1 MQSSIYELDRLHN
14 RLTVQGSLVA
24 TTALRIGVGRSN
36 AISGSDLPVLRD
48 ALGKPF
54 IPGASLKGS
63 FRAQVEALVRAVAP
77 KQVLDLAQLEQ
88 RTSELRNEKQ
98 IREWKE
104 ERFNQEV
111 WDKVG
116 MIDVTFGSPEIAG
129 RLFFKDALVDE
140 QIWFGQFEV
149 RNGVAIN
156 RDTETA
162 ENQHLY
168 DYEVVPAGTRFDFQ
182 LILENAQDWQLGMV
196 LWALEP
202 WKAGNIQIGGFRSRG
217 LGYVKLEDATYSY
230 VAVQQDKPNVDDILR
245 LWNVDSREAHTLL
258 EEDARIPSWKTAFRN
273 ELVNPTLKGYSD
285 A

>member
-1 MQSSIYELDRLHN
+1 MQTNKYELDRLHN
-14 RLTVQGSLVA
+14 RLTVQGNLVA

-63 FRAQVEALVRAVAP
+63 FRAQVEALVRAIAP
-77 KQVLDLAQLEQ
+77 KQALDLAQLEK
-88 RTSELRNEKQ
+88 RTSKLRSEKQ
-98 IREWKE
+98 AWDWKE
-104 ERFNQEV
+104 GRFNQEV
-111 WDKVG
+111 WDRVG

-149 RNGVAIN
+149 RNGVGIN

-162 ENQHLY
+162 ESQHLY
-168 DYEVVPAGTRFDFQ
+168 DYEVVPAGTRFSFQ
-182 LILENAQDWQLGMV
+182 LTLENAQDWQLGMV

-202 WKAGNIQIGGFRSRG
+202 WKAGNVQIGGFRSRG
-217 LGYVKLEDATYSY
+217 LGYIKLEEAICSY
-230 VAVQQDKPNVDDILR
+230 IAVEQDKPNVDNILQ
-245 LWNVDSREAHTLL
+245 LWNFNSRETHPLSNDD
-258 EEDARIPSWKTAFRN
+258 ERIPHWKTAFRN
-273 ELVNPTLKGYSD
+273 ELINPTTKGYSD

>member
-1 MQSSIYELDRLHN
+1 MQTNKYELDRLHN
-14 RLTVQGSLVA
+14 RLTIHGNLVA
-24 TTALRIGVGRSN
+24 TTALRIGAGRSN

-63 FRAQVEALVRAVAP
+63 FRAQVEALVRAIAP
-77 KQVLDLAQLEQ
+77 DEAPDLAQLEQ
-88 RTSELRNEKQ
+88 LTRNLRE
-98 IREWKE
+98 RKE
-104 ERFNQEV
+104 RNKWDDDRFNRTIWREATL
-111 WDKVG
+111 
-116 MIDVTFGSPEIAG
+116 IDVTFGSPEIAG

-168 DYEVVPAGTRFDFQ
+168 DYEVVPAGTRFSFQ
-182 LILENAQDWQLGMV
+182 LTLENAQDWQLGMV

-202 WKAGNIQIGGFRSRG
+202 WKAGNVQIGGFRSRG
-217 LGYVKLEDATYSY
+217 LGYIKLEEATCSY
-230 VAVQQDKPNVDDILR
+230 IAVEQDKPNVDNILQ
-245 LWNVDSREAHTLL
+245 LWNVDNRKTHPLSDDDE
-258 EEDARIPSWKTAFRN
+258 RIPYWKTAFRN
-273 ELVNPTLKGYSD
+273 ELINPTTKGDSD